1 MYSTKIL
8 KLLLFY
14 GGIII
19 LGVGC
24 YLKFKNLT
32 STGGSYKNRHGIV
45 IQPGTIDGNGTIIL
59 GLFILICSL
68 IAYYIYNS
76 EKKKREKV
84 IVEEDK
90 DIKIKK
96 AKPINFYKN
105 PTKYKP

>member
-19 LGVGC
+19 LGIGC

-32 STGGSYKNRHGIV
+32 STGGAYKNRHGIV

-59 GLFILICSL
+59 GLLILICSL
-68 IAYYIYNS
+68 ITYYIYNS